1 MKQRERLD
9 KVERVLSF
17 YKTSKGSPF
26 QAASTHVRGEVD
38 VLGAVLMMGDVDQ
51 LHFDALDRA
60 GIRTG
65 IYSRFTFETT
75 LCQDDTL
82 AAEFVASQEGG
93 RNLGEISGSM
103 LSLTKLFYAANVGDW
118 FSAIVVP
125 FGAQYRDFDVAKNIS
140 HRGKGLTNIS
150 SFDPP
155 LLNQHNGGA
164 IGLMVRKPNVVASLA
179 QSVSGLGTQL
189 GYDGIRHCFSTFGQ
203 VACQLSRVKLS
214 LMGLQQGPKS
224 FNHFVSLGSLTV
236 PVSFLKQNK
245 DPKRTVEASAPS
257 LGINNRQILS
267 TGYIALKLETELDES
282 TKIGSW
288 VEMQNSDSKR
298 LRWAVTISDNCE
310 DELGWG
316 ASVGGIFDGPKGL
329 DQYQIESFIDLTLD
343 KRFSLKPGV
352 AYVVDRDAKVLA
364 LMLRCNWFF

>member
-140 HRGKGLTNIS
+140 HRV
-150 SFDPP
+150 
-155 LLNQHNGGA
+155 Q
-164 IGLMVRKPNVVASLA
+164 
-179 QSVSGLGTQL
+179 
-189 GYDGIRHCFSTFGQ
+189 
-203 VACQLSRVKLS
+203 
-214 LMGLQQGPKS
+214 
-224 FNHFVSLGSLTV
+224 FNLHLYF
-236 PVSFLKQNK
+236 
-245 DPKRTVEASAPS
+245 
-257 LGINNRQILS
+257 
-267 TGYIALKLETELDES
+267 
-282 TKIGSW
+282 
-288 VEMQNSDSKR
+288 
-298 LRWAVTISDNCE
+298 
-310 DELGWG
+310 
-316 ASVGGIFDGPKGL
+316 
-329 DQYQIESFIDLTLD
+329 
-343 KRFSLKPGV
+343 
-352 AYVVDRDAKVLA
+352 
-364 LMLRCNWFF
+364 